1 MPNGS
6 LNGTLTTC
14 GTTRVLTCDPCYDMD
29 GDGVALC
36 GEDETWAFESNCIIK
51 GIVVYYTLWQSFMQH
66 TVYKVIFAVLLQMIF
81 FLNHTIPFS
90 VLLNFISAFY
100 L

>member
-29 GDGVALC
+29 GDGVAMC
-36 GEDETWAFESNCIIK
+36 GEDGTWAFESNCTINGTIA
-51 GIVVYYTLWQSFMQH
+51 YFTLLS
-66 TVYKVIFAVLLQMIF
+66 
-81 FLNHTIPFS
+81 
-90 VLLNFISAFY
+90 
-100 L
+100 